1 MSNDP
6 TSKSVLVTGA
16 NGYIGGA
23 VARSFARK
31 GWNTYGLV
39 RSDRHTLALARDE
52 VMPVVGN
59 FCDQTFPFLHKLAS
73 QGVTFEAVVSTTEQ
87 LDNYVAHYED
97 TVKLLRKAA
106 ELSVSA
112 GKEKPLVIFT
122 SGCKDYGW
130 MEGVNAE
137 TPNLQPHTET
147 SPLNPPPVLAN
158 RTNYALRIFDCFES
172 FDAAVVRPTNVY
184 GLGSS
189 YYSVFFKKAVEA
201 KEKGVLEFDEDP
213 KTILHAMHVD
223 DCGDAYVALVE
234 LGLKERSKFRGECFN
249 ISSYRYETL
258 EETADGLVREY
269 GIEGGAIFKPDVWPE
284 GDRPDVN
291 FARVIFGF
299 GQWVGSEKLRNLTG
313 WKESRPLFS
322 RALERYRLAYEA
334 ALVAG
339 GAGDES
345 VRLLKTRFS
354 D

>member
-6 TSKSVLVTGA
+6 TPKNVLVTGA

-23 VARSFARK
+23 AARAFARK
-31 GWNTYGLV
+31 GWNTYGFI

-52 VMPVVGN
+52 IIPVVGN
-59 FCDQTFPFLHKLAS
+59 FSDHTFPFLSKLAS
-73 QGVTFEAVVSTTEQ
+73 QGVTFEVVISTTEQ
-87 LDNYVAHYED
+87 LDDYVPHFED
-97 TVKLLRKAA
+97 TVKLLQKVA
-106 ELSVSA
+106 ELTVA
-112 GKEKPLVIFT
+112 VGKEKPLVIFT

-130 MEGVNAE
+130 MEGVTAD
-137 TPNLQPHTET
+137 TPNLLPHTET
-147 SPLNPPPVLAN
+147 SPLNPPPILTN
-158 RTNYALRIFDCFES
+158 RTNCALRIFDHVES
-172 FDAAVVRPTNVY
+172 FDTAVVRPTNVY

-201 KEKGVLEFDEDP
+201 KEKGVLEFEEDP

-223 DCGDAYVALVE
+223 DCGDAYVALIE

-258 EETADGLVREY
+258 EEIADGMVREY
-269 GIEGGAIFKPDVWPE
+269 GIEGGATFNPGVWPE

-291 FARVIFGF
+291 FARMVFGF
-299 GQWVGSEKLRNLTG
+299 SQWIGSEKLRNLTG

-322 RALERYRLAYEA
+322 KAVERYRLAYEA

-345 VRLLKTRFS
+345 VERMKTRFS